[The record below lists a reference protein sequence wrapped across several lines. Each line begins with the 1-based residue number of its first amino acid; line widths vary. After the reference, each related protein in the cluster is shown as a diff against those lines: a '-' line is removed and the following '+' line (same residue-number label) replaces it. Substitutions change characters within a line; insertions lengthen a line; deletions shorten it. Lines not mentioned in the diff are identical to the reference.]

1 MCFNEFQM
9 GMLSRMRN
17 GYRSDN
23 FLLGILCLELLQ
35 LRISLE
41 EARSRN
47 SIEIFQFG
55 VTAPN
60 LRTAQFWGP
69 YPWGEGGFRCT
80 WHLTHIYYII
90 LV

>member
-1 MCFNEFQM
+1 MCVHEFQM

-47 SIEIFQFG
+47 CIEVFQFG
-55 VTAPN
+55 VTPN
-60 LRTAQFWGP
+60 LRTDSAVLGTLSL
-69 YPWGEGGFRCT
+69 GVGHEA
-80 WHLTHIYYII
+80 
-90 LV
+90 